1 MEGRPDP
8 PALSLILNSLYA
20 LDRLNRPLAL
30 VKAAFELK
38 LMCLEGYEP
47 LLDAC
52 AVCGAPE
59 PEPPLFHLNE
69 GVLCCAACRTEAGE
83 GAAVPLEGGALA
95 AMRHIV
101 YGDPKRLFSFRLEG
115 AGLSCLSHVCE
126 RFLLMQLDRGFRTL
140 DFYQQWGN

>member
-1 MEGRPDP
+1 
-8 PALSLILNSLYA
+8 
-20 LDRLNRPLAL
+20 
-30 VKAAFELK
+30 
-38 LMCLEGYEP
+38 MCSSDL
-47 LLDAC
+47 
-52 AVCGAPE
+52 GAPE

-115 AGLSCLSHVCE
+115 AGLSCLSHVCQ
-126 RFLLMQLDRGFRTL
+126 RFLTTQLDRGFRTL